1 MIGAP
6 RPEKAIPMSEVKPPK
21 KEDIRINV
29 ICSLPE
35 KLMERVLSIDVD
47 QEGNMTVWF
56 QEKEMTF
63 YADGRPV
70 ETTLTT

>member
-1 MIGAP
+1 MFRTPG
-6 RPEKAIPMSEVKPPK
+6 PEKAIPMPEVKPPK

-35 KLMERVLSIDVD
+35 NLMERVSNIDVD

-56 QEKEMTF
+56 QEKEMMF
-63 YADGRPV
+63 YADEAPV
-70 ETTLTT
+70 K